1 MFPELIFE
9 DACVAFEDK
18 RYEKAEKGFRLVL
31 SQEPSHAPSLY
42 FLGQIAMERG
52 ATEAAVGLFY
62 EAYTADS
69 KNQNYIYALAVSL
82 QETGRAD
89 EALSYYKRI
98 ADLPQVQNAMGVIYQ
113 QQGHL
118 VKAKHA
124 FQKAVQ
130 KDPHNANAWTN
141 LGAMCLAASQTQEA
155 KKYLKKAIACDAA
168 QGNAHILLSQLLL
181 GEGQVAAAKK
191 CCLQGLDVLPNY
203 APLWQ
208 MLGRICQKQ
217 QQWAQALDAIQKAVG
232 LDLYNETLLYDKG
245 VVLEQLQRTDE
256 AEQAYRDSL
265 RLNPSFAPSVNK
277 LAILLHKKGVSV
289 EALELY
295 RQLIRENPND
305 GEALLNM
312 AIIVSD
318 VGDYETAAG
327 LFVLLLSKHLY
338 EDQAHQ
344 ALAKLLPV
352 WAQQDKK
359 QAQQYALGWWKNF
372 PDNALAQRTY
382 AKLFDKKDVIV

>member
-9 DACVAFEDK
+9 DACIAFK
-18 RYEKAEKGFRLVL
+18 NKMYEKAEKGFRIVL

-42 FLGQIAMERG
+42 FMGQIALERG

-69 KNQNYIYALAVSL
+69 KNQEYIYALAVSL
-82 QETGRAD
+82 QETGRLD

-98 ADLPQVQNAMGVIYQ
+98 ADLPEVQNAMGVIYQ
-113 QQGHL
+113 QQGHT

-141 LGAMCLAASQTQEA
+141 LGAMCLAASQVQEA
-155 KKYLKKAIACDAA
+155 QKYLKKAIACDAA
-168 QGNAHILLSQLLL
+168 QGNAHMLLSQLLL
-181 GEGQVAAAKK
+181 EKGQVAAAKK
-191 CCLQGLDVLPNY
+191 CCLQGLGVLPSY

-208 MLGRICQKQ
+208 MLGRIYQ
-217 QQWAQALDAIQKAVG
+217 QMRQWAQALEAVQKAIG

-245 VVLEQLQRTDE
+245 LVLEHLKRTDE
-256 AEQAYRDSL
+256 AEQAYRGSL
-265 RLNPSFAPSVNK
+265 RLNPSFAPAVNK

-327 LFVLLLSKHLY
+327 LFVLLLSKHIY

-352 WAQQDKK
+352 WAKQDKK

-372 PDNALAQRTY
+372 PDNALARKTY
-382 AKLFDKKDVIV
+382 TKLFDKTDVIV